1 MFIRINLPVCS
12 TLFLFIPLVLSA
24 FTHFWNPIG
33 FPSLYFD
40 EGIYMRRAMHVL
52 DGQGPQEDLSFYD
65 HPYFGQLFLAAIL
78 GSVGYPH
85 SMIPSYAGSNLQQSI
100 ESLYLVPKIL
110 MGILAVADTFLV
122 YKISEYRYN
131 RQIALISSV
140 LFAVMPSTWLI
151 RWILLDSIQLTLL
164 LSSLFFAVYRRDST
178 NNNNAKKNMRKIS
191 PVLLSGLFLGL
202 AIFTKI
208 PAFTMIPAAGL
219 LVYTKNHKMDSKTL
233 LGLWLTPVILIP
245 LVWPAYSI
253 SVGGFNFWIEG
264 VLWQVHRESQP
275 LLDSLASFFKNDPIL
290 LTLGIAGLSFAVIKK
305 DFLLLS
311 WSIPFMIFLYL
322 IGFVSSYH
330 LIPLLPVFCIAGAI
344 LIEDISN
351 KIRIEKKVQKML
363 LPFIIVSAIG
373 IIGLFNTTTLITGNV
388 NSSYFKAAAFVDQ
401 YLQNINHN
409 SNKTTVIADPF
420 FLWIPQYIFQLDQN
434 YKMYFDNTPVKT
446 RNVLLI
452 VDHGLMNSMLR
463 KDDAAKQLRNI
474 YNSPNAKMLA
484 RFGES
489 ENRDNQISIYQYESN

>member
-1 MFIRINLPVCS
+1 
-12 TLFLFIPLVLSA
+12 
-24 FTHFWNPIG
+24 
-33 FPSLYFD
+33 
-40 EGIYMRRAMHVL
+40 
-52 DGQGPQEDLSFYD
+52 
-65 HPYFGQLFLAAIL
+65 
-78 GSVGYPH
+78 
-85 SMIPSYAGSNLQQSI
+85 
-100 ESLYLVPKIL
+100 
-110 MGILAVADTFLV
+110 
-122 YKISEYRYN
+122 
-131 RQIALISSV
+131 
-140 LFAVMPSTWLI
+140 
-151 RWILLDSIQLTLL
+151 
-164 LSSLFFAVYRRDST
+164 
-178 NNNNAKKNMRKIS
+178 
-191 PVLLSGLFLGL
+191 
-202 AIFTKI
+202 
-208 PAFTMIPAAGL
+208 
-219 LVYTKNHKMDSKTL
+219 
-233 LGLWLTPVILIP
+233 
-245 LVWPAYSI
+245 
-253 SVGGFNFWIEG
+253 
-264 VLWQVHRESQP
+264 
-275 LLDSLASFFKNDPIL
+275 
-290 LTLGIAGLSFAVIKK
+290 
-305 DFLLLS
+305 
-311 WSIPFMIFLYL
+311 
-322 IGFVSSYH
+322 

-351 KIRIEKKVQKML
+351 KIRIEKKVKKML

-401 YLQNINHN
+401 YLQNISHN

>member
-1 MFIRINLPVCS
+1 M
-12 TLFLFIPLVLSA
+12 
-24 FTHFWNPIG
+24 
-33 FPSLYFD
+33 
-40 EGIYMRRAMHVL
+40 
-52 DGQGPQEDLSFYD
+52 
-65 HPYFGQLFLAAIL
+65 
-78 GSVGYPH
+78 
-85 SMIPSYAGSNLQQSI
+85 
-100 ESLYLVPKIL
+100 
-110 MGILAVADTFLV
+110 
-122 YKISEYRYN
+122 
-131 RQIALISSV
+131 
-140 LFAVMPSTWLI
+140 
-151 RWILLDSIQLTLL
+151 
-164 LSSLFFAVYRRDST
+164 
-178 NNNNAKKNMRKIS
+178 
-191 PVLLSGLFLGL
+191 
-202 AIFTKI
+202 
-208 PAFTMIPAAGL
+208 
-219 LVYTKNHKMDSKTL
+219 

-253 SVGGFNFWIEG
+253 SVGGFNFWIDG

-344 LIEDISN
+344 LIADISN
-351 KIRIEKKVQKML
+351 KIRIKKKVQKML

-373 IIGLFNTTTLITGNV
+373 IIGLINTTTLITTNV

-446 RNVLLI
+446 QKVLLI

-474 YNSPNAKMLA
+474 YSSPNAKMLA

-489 ENRDNQISIYQYESN
+489 ENRDNQISIYQYRFKLILKYK

>member
-1 MFIRINLPVCS
+1 
-12 TLFLFIPLVLSA
+12 
-24 FTHFWNPIG
+24 
-33 FPSLYFD
+33 
-40 EGIYMRRAMHVL
+40 MRRAMHVL
-52 DGQGPQEDLSFYD
+52 SGQGPQEDLTFYD
-65 HPYFGQLFLAAIL
+65 HPYFGQLLLAAIL
-78 GSVGYPH
+78 GSIGYPH
-85 SMIPSYAGSNLQQSI
+85 SMISSYAGSNLQHSI
-100 ESLYLVPKIL
+100 EALYLVPKIL

-178 NNNNAKKNMRKIS
+178 NNNNAKKNIRKIS

-219 LVYTKNHKMDSKTL
+219 LVYTKNYKMDSKIL

-253 SVGGFNFWIEG
+253 SVGGFNFWIDG

-351 KIRIEKKVQKML
+351 KIRIKKKVQKML

-373 IIGLFNTTTLITGNV
+373 IIGLINTTTLITTNV

-446 RNVLLI
+446 QKVLLI

-474 YNSPNAKMLA
+474 YSSPNAKMLA

-489 ENRDNQISIYQYESN
+489 ENRDNQISIYQYDSS

>member
-1 MFIRINLPVCS
+1 
-12 TLFLFIPLVLSA
+12 
-24 FTHFWNPIG
+24 
-33 FPSLYFD
+33 
-40 EGIYMRRAMHVL
+40 MRRAMHVL
-52 DGQGPQEDLSFYD
+52 SGQGPQEDLTFYD

-78 GSVGYPH
+78 GSIGYPH
-85 SMIPSYAGSNLQQSI
+85 SMISSYADSNLQHSI
-100 ESLYLVPKIL
+100 EALYLVPKIL

-178 NNNNAKKNMRKIS
+178 NNNNAKKNIRKIS

-219 LVYTKNHKMDSKTL
+219 LVYTKNYKMDSKTL

-253 SVGGFNFWIEG
+253 SVGGFNFWIDG

-305 DFLLLS
+305 DFLLLL

-351 KIRIEKKVQKML
+351 KIRIKKKVQKML
-363 LPFIIVSAIG
+363 LPFILVSAIG
-373 IIGLFNTTTLITGNV
+373 IIGLINTTTLITTNV

-446 RNVLLI
+446 QKVLLI
-452 VDHGLMNSMLR
+452 VDHGLLNSMLR
-463 KDDAAKQLRNI
+463 KDDAAKQLRDI

-489 ENRDNQISIYQYESN
+489 ENRDNQISIYQYDSS

>member
-1 MFIRINLPVCS
+1 
-12 TLFLFIPLVLSA
+12 
-24 FTHFWNPIG
+24 
-33 FPSLYFD
+33 
-40 EGIYMRRAMHVL
+40 MRRAMHVL
-52 DGQGPQEDLSFYD
+52 SGQGPQEDLTFYD

-78 GSVGYPH
+78 GSIVYPH
-85 SMIPSYAGSNLQQSI
+85 SMISSYAGSNLQHSI
-100 ESLYLVPKIL
+100 EALYLVPKIL

-178 NNNNAKKNMRKIS
+178 NNNNAKKNIRKIS

-219 LVYTKNHKMDSKTL
+219 LVYTKNYKMDSKIL

-253 SVGGFNFWIEG
+253 SVGGFNFWIDG

-351 KIRIEKKVQKML
+351 KIRIKRKVQKML

-373 IIGLFNTTTLITGNV
+373 IIGLINTTTLITTNV

-446 RNVLLI
+446 QKVLLI

-489 ENRDNQISIYQYESN
+489 ENRDNQISIYQYDSS

>member
-1 MFIRINLPVCS
+1 
-12 TLFLFIPLVLSA
+12 LFLFIPLVLSA

-33 FPSLYFD
+33 FPGLYFD

-52 DGQGPQEDLSFYD
+52 SGQGPQEDLTFYD

-78 GSVGYPH
+78 GSIGYPH
-85 SMIPSYAGSNLQQSI
+85 SMISSYADSNLQHSI
-100 ESLYLVPKIL
+100 EALYLVPKIL

-178 NNNNAKKNMRKIS
+178 NNNNVKKNIRKIS

-219 LVYTKNHKMDSKTL
+219 LVYTKNYKMDSKTL

-253 SVGGFNFWIEG
+253 SVGGFNFWIDG

-330 LIPLLPVFCIAGAI
+330 LIPLLPVFCVAGAI

-351 KIRIEKKVQKML
+351 KIRIKKKVQKTL

-373 IIGLFNTTTLITGNV
+373 IIGLINTTTLITTNV

-420 FLWIPQYIFQLDQN
+420 FLWIPQYIFQLDQD

-446 RNVLLI
+446 QKVLLI
-452 VDHGLMNSMLR
+452 VDHGLLNSMLR
-463 KDDAAKQLRNI
+463 KDDAAKQLRDI

-489 ENRDNQISIYQYESN
+489 ENRDNQISIYQYDSG

>member
-52 DGQGPQEDLSFYD
+52 DGHGPQEDLGFYD

-178 NNNNAKKNMRKIS
+178 NNNNAKKNIRKIS

-233 LGLWLTPVILIP
+233 LGSWLTPVILIP

-373 IIGLFNTTTLITGNV
+373 IIGLFNTTTLITANV

>member
-85 SMIPSYAGSNLQQSI
+85 SMIPSYAGSNLQHSI
-100 ESLYLVPKIL
+100 EALYLVPKIL

-164 LSSLFFAVYRRDST
+164 LSSLFFAVYRRDFT
-178 NNNNAKKNMRKIS
+178 NNNNAKKNIRKIS

-219 LVYTKNHKMDSKTL
+219 LVYTKNYKMDSKTL

-253 SVGGFNFWIEG
+253 SVGGFNFWIDG

-351 KIRIEKKVQKML
+351 KIRIEKKVKKML

-373 IIGLFNTTTLITGNV
+373 IIGLFNTTTLITTNV

-489 ENRDNQISIYQYESN
+489 ENKDNQISIYQYESN

>member
-1 MFIRINLPVCS
+1 
-12 TLFLFIPLVLSA
+12 
-24 FTHFWNPIG
+24 
-33 FPSLYFD
+33 
-40 EGIYMRRAMHVL
+40 MHVL

-78 GSVGYPH
+78 GSIGYPH
-85 SMIPSYAGSNLQQSI
+85 SMISSYAGSNLQHSI
-100 ESLYLVPKIL
+100 EALYLVPKIL

-178 NNNNAKKNMRKIS
+178 NNNNAKKNIRKIS

-219 LVYTKNHKMDSKTL
+219 LVYTNYKMDSKTL

-253 SVGGFNFWIEG
+253 SVGGFNFWIDG

-351 KIRIEKKVQKML
+351 KIRIKKKVQKML

-373 IIGLFNTTTLITGNV
+373 IIGLINTTTLITTNV

-446 RNVLLI
+446 QKVLLI

-489 ENRDNQISIYQYESN
+489 ENRDNQISIYQYDSS

>member
-1 MFIRINLPVCS
+1 
-12 TLFLFIPLVLSA
+12 
-24 FTHFWNPIG
+24 
-33 FPSLYFD
+33 
-40 EGIYMRRAMHVL
+40 MRRAMHVL
-52 DGQGPQEDLSFYD
+52 SGQGPQEDLSFYD
-65 HPYFGQLFLAAIL
+65 HPYFGQLFLAGVL
-78 GSVGYPH
+78 GSIGYPH
-85 SMIPSYAGSNLQQSI
+85 SMNPSYISGNLQHSI
-100 ESLYLVPKIL
+100 EILYLVPKVL

-131 RQIALISSV
+131 RTIALISSI
-140 LFAVMPSTWLI
+140 LFAIMPSTWLI

-164 LSSLFFAVYRRDST
+164 LSSIFFAVYRRDSR
-178 NNNNAKKNMRKIS
+178 NNNANKNILNI
-191 PVLLSGLFLGL
+191 PPTLLSGVFLGL

-219 LVYTKNHKMDSKTL
+219 LVYTKNYKMGSKTL

-253 SVGGFNFWIEG
+253 SVGGFNFWIDG

-305 DFLLLS
+305 DFLLLL

-330 LIPLLPVFCIAGAI
+330 LIPLLPVFCVAGAI

-351 KIRIEKKVQKML
+351 KIRIKKKVQKML
-363 LPFIIVSAIG
+363 LPFILVSAIG
-373 IIGLFNTTTLITGNV
+373 IIGLINTTTLITTNV

-401 YLQNINHN
+401 YLQNINRN

-420 FLWIPQYIFQLDQN
+420 FLWIPQYLS
-434 YKMYFDNTPVKT
+434 
-446 RNVLLI
+446 LI
-452 VDHGLMNSMLR
+452 H
-463 KDDAAKQLRNI
+463 I
-474 YNSPNAKMLA
+474 
-484 RFGES
+484 
-489 ENRDNQISIYQYESN
+489 

>member
-33 FPSLYFD
+33 FPGLYFD

-85 SMIPSYAGSNLQQSI
+85 SMIPSYAGSNLQHSI
-100 ESLYLVPKIL
+100 EALYLVPKIL

-122 YKISEYRYN
+122 YKISEYCYN

-178 NNNNAKKNMRKIS
+178 NNNNAKKNIRKIS

-208 PAFTMIPAAGL
+208 PAFTMIPVAGL

-330 LIPLLPVFCIAGAI
+330 LIPLLPVFCIAGAV

-373 IIGLFNTTTLITGNV
+373 IIGLFNTTTLITANV

>member
-1 MFIRINLPVCS
+1 
-12 TLFLFIPLVLSA
+12 
-24 FTHFWNPIG
+24 
-33 FPSLYFD
+33 
-40 EGIYMRRAMHVL
+40 MRRAMHVL
-52 DGQGPQEDLSFYD
+52 SGQGPQEDLTFYD

-78 GSVGYPH
+78 GSIGYPD
-85 SMIPSYAGSNLQQSI
+85 SMISSYVGSNLQHSI
-100 ESLYLVPKIL
+100 EALYLVPKIL

-178 NNNNAKKNMRKIS
+178 NNNNAKKNIRKIS

-219 LVYTKNHKMDSKTL
+219 LVYTKNYKMDSKTL

-253 SVGGFNFWIEG
+253 SVGGFNFWIDG

-351 KIRIEKKVQKML
+351 KIRIKKKVQKML
-363 LPFIIVSAIG
+363 LPFILVSAIG
-373 IIGLFNTTTLITGNV
+373 IIGLINTTTLITTNV

-401 YLQNINHN
+401 YLRNINHN

>member
-85 SMIPSYAGSNLQQSI
+85 SMIPSYAGSNLQHSI
-100 ESLYLVPKIL
+100 EALYLVPKIL

-178 NNNNAKKNMRKIS
+178 NNNNAKKNIRKIS

-219 LVYTKNHKMDSKTL
+219 LVYTKNYKMDSKTL

-351 KIRIEKKVQKML
+351 KIRIKKKVQKML
-363 LPFIIVSAIG
+363 LPFILVSAIG
-373 IIGLFNTTTLITGNV
+373 IIGLINTTTLITTNV

-401 YLQNINHN
+401 YLRNINHN

-446 RNVLLI
+446 QKVLLI
-452 VDHGLMNSMLR
+452 VDHGLLNSMLR
-463 KDDAAKQLRNI
+463 KDDAAKQLRDI

-489 ENRDNQISIYQYESN
+489 ENRDNQISIYQYDSS

>member
-85 SMIPSYAGSNLQQSI
+85 SMIPSYAGSNLQHSI
-100 ESLYLVPKIL
+100 EALYLVPKIL

-178 NNNNAKKNMRKIS
+178 NNNNAKKNIRKIS

-253 SVGGFNFWIEG
+253 SVGGFNFWIDG

-373 IIGLFNTTTLITGNV
+373 IIGLFNTTTLITTNV

-420 FLWIPQYIFQLDQN
+420 FLWIPQYIFQLDHN

>member
-24 FTHFWNPIG
+24 FTHFWNSIG

-52 DGQGPQEDLSFYD
+52 DGQGPQEDLGFYD

-85 SMIPSYAGSNLQQSI
+85 SMIPSYAGSNLQHSI

-178 NNNNAKKNMRKIS
+178 NNNNAKKNIRKIS

-373 IIGLFNTTTLITGNV
+373 IIGLFNTTTLITTNV

>member
-52 DGQGPQEDLSFYD
+52 DGQGPQEDLGFYD

-78 GSVGYPH
+78 GSIGYPD
-85 SMIPSYAGSNLQQSI
+85 SMISSYVGSNLQHSI
-100 ESLYLVPKIL
+100 EALYLVPKIL

-178 NNNNAKKNMRKIS
+178 NNNNAKKNIRKIS

-219 LVYTKNHKMDSKTL
+219 LVYTKNYKMDSKTL

-253 SVGGFNFWIEG
+253 SVGGFNFWIDG
-264 VLWQVHRESQP
+264 VLWQAHRESQP

-351 KIRIEKKVQKML
+351 KIRIKKKVQKML
-363 LPFIIVSAIG
+363 LPFILVSAIG
-373 IIGLFNTTTLITGNV
+373 IIGLINTTTLITTNV

-401 YLQNINHN
+401 YLRNINHN

-446 RNVLLI
+446 QKVLLI
-452 VDHGLMNSMLR
+452 VDHGLLNSMLR
-463 KDDAAKQLRNI
+463 KDDAAKQLRDI

-489 ENRDNQISIYQYESN
+489 ENRDNQISIYQYDSS

>member
-1 MFIRINLPVCS
+1 MFIRSNLPICS
-12 TLFLFIPLVLSA
+12 TLFLFIPLALSA

-52 DGQGPQEDLSFYD
+52 SGQGPQEDLTFYD

-78 GSVGYPH
+78 ESMGYPH
-85 SMIPSYAGSNLQQSI
+85 SMIPLYAGSNLQHSI
-100 ESLYLVPKIL
+100 ETLYLVPKVL

-178 NNNNAKKNMRKIS
+178 NNNNAEKNIRKIS

-208 PAFTMIPAAGL
+208 PVFTMIPAAGL

-253 SVGGFNFWIEG
+253 SVGGFNFWIDG

-275 LLDSLASFFKNDPIL
+275 LVDSLASFLKNDPIL
-290 LTLGIAGLSFAVIKK
+290 LTLGLAGLSFAVIKK

-330 LIPLLPVFCIAGAI
+330 LIPLLPVFCIGGAI

-351 KIRIEKKVQKML
+351 KITIKKKVQKML

-373 IIGLFNTTTLITGNV
+373 IIGLFNTTTLITTNV
-388 NSSYFKAAAFVDQ
+388 NSSYFKAAAFADQ
-401 YLQNINHN
+401 YLQNINPN

-420 FLWIPQYIFQLDQN
+420 FLWIPQYIFQLDEN

-446 RNVLLI
+446 QKVLLI
-452 VDHGLMNSMLR
+452 VDHGLMKSMLR
-463 KDDAAKQLRNI
+463 NDDAAKQLRNI
-474 YNSPNAKMLA
+474 YNSPNTKMLA

-489 ENRDNQISIYQYESN
+489 ENRDNRISIYQYESN

>member
-1 MFIRINLPVCS
+1 
-12 TLFLFIPLVLSA
+12 
-24 FTHFWNPIG
+24 
-33 FPSLYFD
+33 
-40 EGIYMRRAMHVL
+40 MRRAMHVL
-52 DGQGPQEDLSFYD
+52 SGQGPQEDLTFYD

-78 GSVGYPH
+78 GSIGYPH
-85 SMIPSYAGSNLQQSI
+85 SMISSYAGSNLQHSI
-100 ESLYLVPKIL
+100 EALYLVPKIL

-178 NNNNAKKNMRKIS
+178 NNNNAKKNIRKIL

-219 LVYTKNHKMDSKTL
+219 LVYTKNYKMDSKTL

-253 SVGGFNFWIEG
+253 SVGGFNFWIDG

-351 KIRIEKKVQKML
+351 KIRIKRKVQKML

-373 IIGLFNTTTLITGNV
+373 IIGLINTTTLITTNV

-401 YLQNINHN
+401 YLQNINNN

-446 RNVLLI
+446 QKVLLI

-489 ENRDNQISIYQYESN
+489 ENRDNQISIYQYDSS

>member
-1 MFIRINLPVCS
+1 
-12 TLFLFIPLVLSA
+12 
-24 FTHFWNPIG
+24 
-33 FPSLYFD
+33 
-40 EGIYMRRAMHVL
+40 MRRAMHVL
-52 DGQGPQEDLSFYD
+52 SGQGPQEDLTFYD

-78 GSVGYPH
+78 GSIGYPH
-85 SMIPSYAGSNLQQSI
+85 SMISSYADSNLQHSI
-100 ESLYLVPKIL
+100 EALYLVPKIL

-178 NNNNAKKNMRKIS
+178 NNNNAKKNIRKIS

-219 LVYTKNHKMDSKTL
+219 LVYTKNYKMDSKTL
-233 LGLWLTPVILIP
+233 LGLWLIPVILIP

-253 SVGGFNFWIEG
+253 SVGGFNFWIDG

-330 LIPLLPVFCIAGAI
+330 LIPLLPVFCVAGAI

-351 KIRIEKKVQKML
+351 KIRIKKKVQKTL

-373 IIGLFNTTTLITGNV
+373 IIGLINTTTLITTNV

-420 FLWIPQYIFQLDQN
+420 FLWIPQYIFQLDQD

-446 RNVLLI
+446 QKVLLI
-452 VDHGLMNSMLR
+452 VDHGLLNSMLR
-463 KDDAAKQLRNI
+463 KDDAAKQLRDI

-489 ENRDNQISIYQYESN
+489 ENRDNQISIYQYDSG

>member
-1 MFIRINLPVCS
+1 
-12 TLFLFIPLVLSA
+12 
-24 FTHFWNPIG
+24 
-33 FPSLYFD
+33 
-40 EGIYMRRAMHVL
+40 
-52 DGQGPQEDLSFYD
+52 
-65 HPYFGQLFLAAIL
+65 
-78 GSVGYPH
+78 
-85 SMIPSYAGSNLQQSI
+85 
-100 ESLYLVPKIL
+100 
-110 MGILAVADTFLV
+110 
-122 YKISEYRYN
+122 
-131 RQIALISSV
+131 
-140 LFAVMPSTWLI
+140 
-151 RWILLDSIQLTLL
+151 
-164 LSSLFFAVYRRDST
+164 
-178 NNNNAKKNMRKIS
+178 
-191 PVLLSGLFLGL
+191 
-202 AIFTKI
+202 
-208 PAFTMIPAAGL
+208 
-219 LVYTKNHKMDSKTL
+219 
-233 LGLWLTPVILIP
+233 
-245 LVWPAYSI
+245 
-253 SVGGFNFWIEG
+253 
-264 VLWQVHRESQP
+264 
-275 LLDSLASFFKNDPIL
+275 
-290 LTLGIAGLSFAVIKK
+290 
-305 DFLLLS
+305 
-311 WSIPFMIFLYL
+311 
-322 IGFVSSYH
+322 

-351 KIRIEKKVQKML
+351 KIRIEKKVKKML

>member
-1 MFIRINLPVCS
+1 
-12 TLFLFIPLVLSA
+12 
-24 FTHFWNPIG
+24 
-33 FPSLYFD
+33 
-40 EGIYMRRAMHVL
+40 MHVL
-52 DGQGPQEDLSFYD
+52 SGQGPQEDLTFYD

-78 GSVGYPH
+78 GSIGYPH
-85 SMIPSYAGSNLQQSI
+85 SMISSYAGSNLQHSI
-100 ESLYLVPKIL
+100 EALYLVPKIL

-178 NNNNAKKNMRKIS
+178 NNNNAKKNIRKIS

-219 LVYTKNHKMDSKTL
+219 LVYTKNYKMDSKIL

-253 SVGGFNFWIEG
+253 SVGGFNFWIDG

-344 LIEDISN
+344 LIADISN
-351 KIRIEKKVQKML
+351 KIRIKKKVQKML

-373 IIGLFNTTTLITGNV
+373 IIGLINTTTLITTNV

-446 RNVLLI
+446 QKVLLI

-474 YNSPNAKMLA
+474 YSSPNAKMLA

-489 ENRDNQISIYQYESN
+489 ENRDNQISIYQYDSS

>member
-85 SMIPSYAGSNLQQSI
+85 SMIPSYAGSNLQHSI
-100 ESLYLVPKIL
+100 EALYLVPKIL

-178 NNNNAKKNMRKIS
+178 NNNNAKKNIRKIS

-219 LVYTKNHKMDSKTL
+219 LVYTKNYKMDSKTL

-253 SVGGFNFWIEG
+253 SVGGFNFWIDG

-351 KIRIEKKVQKML
+351 KIRIKKKVQKML

-373 IIGLFNTTTLITGNV
+373 IIGLFNTTTLITTNV

-446 RNVLLI
+446 QKVLLI
-452 VDHGLMNSMLR
+452 VDHGLLNSMLR
-463 KDDAAKQLRNI
+463 KDDAAKQLRDI